1 MGVCGKD
8 GSGRASVGSRVSFA
22 ASASMD
28 RRSSGA
34 DGSRSLK
41 DVAGDLLAVDG
52 TVRGILLPVAPL
64 DELLSI
70 PDKGRVGVEAPLRLG
85 RSHA

>member
-1 MGVCGKD
+1 
-8 GSGRASVGSRVSFA
+8 
-22 ASASMD
+22 MD

-52 TVRGILLPVAPL
+52 TVRGVLLPVAPL
-64 DELLSI
+64 DEATDLPLLQ
-70 PDKGRVGVEAPLRLG
+70 RL
-85 RSHA
+85 SD